1 MSEIDTQRCL
11 QNRKKMTHISKDQP
25 QEMKLHLLCIC
36 QTHLHLFKWPGNT
49 RLRVT
54 AHPESRRRPKFC
66 RDTAY
71 K

>member
-36 QTHLHLFKWPGNT
+36 QTHLHLFKWPSNT
-49 RLRVT
+49 ILRVM
-54 AHPESRRRPKFC
+54 AEHGIPPRI
-66 RDTAY
+66 
-71 K
+71 